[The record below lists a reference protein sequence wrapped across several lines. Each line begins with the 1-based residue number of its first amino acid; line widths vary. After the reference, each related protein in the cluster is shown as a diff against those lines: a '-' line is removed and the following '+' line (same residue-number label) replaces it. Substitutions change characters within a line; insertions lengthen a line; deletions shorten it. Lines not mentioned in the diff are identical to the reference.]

1 MSHHIFVLILVNE
14 NIVFGYA
21 DASPAN
27 DGSDF
32 TERFK
37 IDNGT
42 GNISGTHGTYH
53 SASDQ
58 RLKENIITI
67 PNALDKVTSLRGVNF
82 TWKDPSEGTGT
93 KMGLIAQEVE
103 EVVPEVVYT
112 QDTEDGM
119 KAVEY
124 QYLAGLFVE
133 AIKELKEEIEELKK
147 RII

>member
-1 MSHHIFVLILVNE
+1 
-14 NIVFGYA
+14 
-21 DASPAN
+21 
-27 DGSDF
+27 
-32 TERFK
+32 
-37 IDNGT
+37 
-42 GNISGTHGTYH
+42 
-53 SASDQ
+53 
-58 RLKENIITI
+58 
-67 PNALDKVTSLRGVNF
+67 
-82 TWKDPSEGTGT
+82 
-93 KMGLIAQEVE
+93 MGLIAQEVE